1 MCLETNKEYE
11 KKKMKLFIFFHM
23 VKKKKSVPIYMTLY
37 PFNWTI
43 QNNKQTIQ
51 YFFMAEGDK
60 ADNAYSYQSSLNHL

>member
-1 MCLETNKEYE
+1 
-11 KKKMKLFIFFHM
+11 
-23 VKKKKSVPIYMTLY
+23 MTLY